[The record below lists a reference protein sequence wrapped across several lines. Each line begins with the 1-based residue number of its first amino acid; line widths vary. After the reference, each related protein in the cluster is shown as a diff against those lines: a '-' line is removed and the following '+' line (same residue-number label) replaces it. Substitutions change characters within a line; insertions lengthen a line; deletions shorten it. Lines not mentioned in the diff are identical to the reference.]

1 MQQPL
6 LELERRFTAPLHR
19 VWQAFTTAKGLAAWM
34 GPEQTQVECK
44 ALNLVPGG
52 HMHYALHS
60 EGAEPF
66 YGRWDFM
73 AVMPFQILDYHLA
86 FSDAEGSCV
95 YHPLAP
101 GWPLQTRVQVVFEAD
116 EDDTRLLINAC
127 PAMGSSDEEVASF
140 TASIE
145 HLQANWQEA
154 FSALDEYFAQEKAR
168 TGRG

>member
-1 MQQPL
+1 
-6 LELERRFTAPLHR
+6 
-19 VWQAFTTAKGLAAWM
+19 M

-44 ALNLVPGG
+44 ALNLTPGG

-73 AVMPFQILDYHLA
+73 AVMPFQLLDYHLA

-101 GWPLQTRVQVVFEAD
+101 AGLCKPACRWCL
-116 EDDTRLLINAC
+116 RLMKTI
-127 PAMGSSDEEVASF
+127 PA
-140 TASIE
+140 
-145 HLQANWQEA
+145 
-154 FSALDEYFAQEKAR
+154 Y
-168 TGRG
+168 